1 MMKFT
6 QGDIFTANTE
16 AIVNT
21 VNCVGV
27 MGRGI
32 ALQFKKKF
40 PENFKEYES
49 ACNREEVVPGKMF
62 VYETG
67 ALFNPRIIINFPT
80 KRHWRGESKIED
92 IENGLIDLVRIIKE
106 KNIKSIALPP
116 LGCGLGGLDW
126 NKVKVLIAKHLSI
139 LNDVEVL
146 VFEPAGAPAAEEMVK
161 NRKVP
166 EMTSGRAALIELVAQ
181 YLKGLLDPIVT
192 LLEVH
197 KLMYFL
203 QASGENLRLN
213 YTKGTFG
220 PYSENLRHVLNAI
233 EGHLISGYADGGDKP
248 DKRLKLIP
256 GAYESA
262 SEFLETQK
270 NTIKNLERVADLVQ
284 GFETPFGMELLS
296 TVHWVVV
303 NEKAASKEDV
313 ITKVHAWGERKK
325 QFTPRQIL
333 IAVDVLSKKKWVDV
347 SSWVN

>member
-1 MMKFT
+1 MKFT